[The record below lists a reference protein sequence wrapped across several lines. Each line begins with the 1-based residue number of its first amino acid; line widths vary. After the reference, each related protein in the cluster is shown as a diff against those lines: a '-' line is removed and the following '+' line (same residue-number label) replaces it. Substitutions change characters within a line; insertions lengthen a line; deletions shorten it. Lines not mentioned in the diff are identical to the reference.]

1 MGHLGNS
8 RPSKQVNKECK
19 NNRNHTDTCSDI
31 SANAESVPKPVDAAY
46 TSKLGHPGEYPY
58 TRGINSSMYKGRLWT
73 MRQYAGYES
82 QKESNKRYRYLLS
95 QGQNGLSVAFDLPT
109 QIGYDSDHPYSKGEV
124 GKVGV
129 PICSLVD
136 MESLFREIPLEQVTT
151 SMTINSTA
159 SILLSLYIAVAKI
172 QGVTPN
178 NLRGTLQNDILKEYI
193 ARGTY
198 IYPPESSMRLVTDI
212 IQYCSTNLPLWNT
225 ISISGYHLRE
235 AGATASQELGF
246 TLANGIEYVQSA
258 INTGLNVDS
267 FAGRISFFFSSHNN
281 FLEEVAKFRAGR
293 RLWANIMRDKFKA
306 KNPRSLMMRF
316 HTQTAGVTLTAQQ
329 PDNNVVRTTVQALAA
344 VLGGTQSLHV
354 NSKDEALA
362 LPSEQAAQLSLRTQQ
377 IIANESG
384 VIDVADPLGGSY
396 FLESLTD
403 EIENQARNYIQIIS
417 DRGGAVSSIK
427 QGYQMQ
433 VIQESAY
440 AHQKQVENNE
450 KIIVGIN
457 EYAEPDTKPTT
468 LQIDPSAEEKQVEQL
483 RDIKQ
488 KRDLSKVKRSLMLL
502 RDVATTDDNTM
513 PATLE
518 CVENYC
524 TIGEI
529 SNILRGVFGE
539 HQQLRTL

>member
-1 MGHLGNS
+1 
-8 RPSKQVNKECK
+8 
-19 NNRNHTDTCSDI
+19 
-31 SANAESVPKPVDAAY
+31 
-46 TSKLGHPGEYPY
+46 
-58 TRGINSSMYKGRLWT
+58 
-73 MRQYAGYES
+73 
-82 QKESNKRYRYLLS
+82 
-95 QGQNGLSVAFDLPT
+95 
-109 QIGYDSDHPYSKGEV
+109 
-124 GKVGV
+124 
-129 PICSLVD
+129 
-136 MESLFREIPLEQVTT
+136 
-151 SMTINSTA
+151 
-159 SILLSLYIAVAKI
+159 
-172 QGVTPN
+172 
-178 NLRGTLQNDILKEYI
+178 
-193 ARGTY
+193 
-198 IYPPESSMRLVTDI
+198 
-212 IQYCSTNLPLWNT
+212 
-225 ISISGYHLRE
+225 
-235 AGATASQELGF
+235 
-246 TLANGIEYVQSA
+246 
-258 INTGLNVDS
+258 VDS

-502 RDVATTDDNTM
+502 HDVATTDDNTM